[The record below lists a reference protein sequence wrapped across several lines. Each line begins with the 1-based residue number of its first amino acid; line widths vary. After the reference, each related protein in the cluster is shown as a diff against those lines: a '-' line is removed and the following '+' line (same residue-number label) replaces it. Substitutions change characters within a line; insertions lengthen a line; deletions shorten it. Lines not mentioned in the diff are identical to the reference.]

1 MRASKSLV
9 RSAGTAACRSLG
21 LTLIELLVALS
32 MVALITALAWRG
44 LDGLLQARVVLNDH
58 QQQMSAISAGVDRWR
73 ADLHALEVVQSTG
86 CVEWDGK
93 TLRLTRRAQ
102 DGGDGAVLG
111 VVWHWQDGQW
121 QRWQSNPVSD
131 AQALRGLW
139 SQLRRWPVLQ
149 PGPDGL
155 VFTSEPST
163 PVRSVSLGYYRF
175 NTWTNPQSSV
185 GVTSADNP
193 CGVPDAIR
201 LTLDLPGPAWQGP
214 VSIHWLRPGVALGGV

>member
-1 MRASKSLV
+1 MNAHQRGLRD
-9 RSAGTAACRSLG
+9 RSGG
-21 LTLIELLVALS
+21 LTLIELLVALG
-32 MVALITALAWRG
+32 MVALLTALAWRG
-44 LDGLLQARVVLNDH
+44 LDGLLQARVVLNEH

-93 TLRLTRRAQ
+93 TLRLTRRAE
-102 DGGDGAVLG
+102 GGGVVG
-111 VVWHWQDGQW
+111 VVWHWQEGQW
-121 QRWQSNPVSD
+121 QRWQSSPVSD
-131 AQALRGLW
+131 PPALRALW
-139 SQLRRWPVLQ
+139 GQLRRWPVVGV
-149 PGPDGL
+149 GPERL
-155 VFTSEPST
+155 AFESEPAT